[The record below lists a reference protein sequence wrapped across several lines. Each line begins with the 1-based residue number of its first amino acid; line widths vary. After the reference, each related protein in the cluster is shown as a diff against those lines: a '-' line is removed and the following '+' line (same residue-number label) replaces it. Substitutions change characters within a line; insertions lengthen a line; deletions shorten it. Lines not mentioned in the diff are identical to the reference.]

1 MAIPAARSAAPT
13 WPRLPR
19 RTARLRLTFLYG
31 GLFLACGAILLAVS
45 YVLAEQ
51 AIAPPGGHVNEGGFS
66 RIQIGIP
73 AGLITVHRG
82 SHTLTPGQVHLLMRT
97 LGKAIT
103 RSDLRQVLID
113 APIALAIVTVV
124 ALALGWLAAG
134 RVLRPL
140 ATITAAARRISAS
153 NLHQR
158 LALRGPDDELK
169 ALGDTLDTLFARL
182 EAAFD
187 AQRHFAANASH
198 ELRTP
203 LTRERAML
211 QVALDDPGTTA
222 ETWRG
227 VAWEVLASNT
237 EQESLIEALLTLASG
252 EGGLGQRELVD
263 LAAITGEIL
272 RARRSGFGRQGLRVQ
287 AGLRPAA
294 LDGDPLLAERLVA
307 NLVDNAVRHNIAGG
321 QVEISTATRDGRA
334 VLTVANTGPAIPA
347 EAVGRLFQPFLRLDG
362 RRMHHDNGH
371 GLGLSIV
378 RAIAA
383 AHGASIT
390 ARARPGGGLAIDVTF
405 SPAAS
410 ADGNPSQPSGALCGL
425 VSARLRDYAVASVRD
440 ARWRHGCAG
449 QVAVAWMLLRRR

>member
-1 MAIPAARSAAPT
+1 MAIPAARSAARG
-13 WPRLPR
+13 WPHLPR

-45 YVLAEQ
+45 YVLVKQ
-51 AIAPPGGHVNEGGFS
+51 AIAPPGGNISEGGS
-66 RIQIGIP
+66 SKIQIEIP

-97 LGKAIT
+97 LGKAIST
-103 RSDLRQVLID
+103 SDLRQVLTD
-113 APIALAIVTVV
+113 APVALAIVTVI

-140 ATITAAARRISAS
+140 AVITAAARRISAS
-153 NLHQR
+153 NLNQR

-169 ALGDTLDTLFARL
+169 ALGDTLDELFARL

-211 QVALDDPGTTA
+211 QVALDDPATTA

-227 VAWEVLASNT
+227 VAREVLASNT
-237 EQESLIEALLTLASG
+237 EQESLIEALLALASSQ
-252 EGGLGQRELVD
+252 GGLGERELVD
-263 LAAITGEIL
+263 LAAVTGEIL
-272 RARRSGFGRQGLRVQ
+272 LSASPEAARRSLTVD
-287 AGLRPAA
+287 AVTRPAP
-294 LDGDPLLAERLVA
+294 LLGDKLLAERLVA

-321 QVEISTATRDGRA
+321 HVEISTATRDGRA
-334 VLTVANTGPAIPA
+334 VLTVANTGPAIPP
-347 EAVGRLFQPFLRLDG
+347 EAVGRLFQPFLRLGG
-362 RRMHHDNGH
+362 RRIHHDNGH
-371 GLGLSIV
+371 GLGLAIV

-390 ARARPGGGLAIDVTF
+390 AHARPGGGLAIDVTF
-405 SPAAS
+405 PPAAS
-410 ADGNPSQPSGALCGL
+410 ADGNPSEPSAPDD
-425 VSARLRDYAVASVRD
+425 RLRVR
-440 ARWRHGCAG
+440 
-449 QVAVAWMLLRRR
+449 

>member
-1 MAIPAARSAAPT
+1 MMAIPAARSAART

-19 RTARLRLTFLYG
+19 RTARLRLTLLYG

-45 YVLAEQ
+45 YLLVKQ
-51 AIAPPGGHVNEGGFS
+51 AIAPWGANAHLATVAGPSQGKV
-66 RIQIGIP
+66 P
-73 AGLITVHRG
+73 AGPITGRRG
-82 SHTLTPGQVHLLMRT
+82 SHDPSDQVSPLVGL
-97 LGKAIT
+97 LGKQIAAT
-103 RSDLRQVLID
+103 TLRQVLID
-113 APIALAIVTVV
+113 APIALAIVTVI

-153 NLHQR
+153 NLNQR

-169 ALGDTLDTLFARL
+169 ALGDTLDELFTRL

-211 QVALDDPGTTA
+211 QVALDDPATTA

-227 VAWEVLASNT
+227 VAAEVLASNT
-237 EQESLIEALLTLASG
+237 EQESLIEALLALASG
-252 EGGLGQRELVD
+252 EGGLGQREPVD

-272 RARRSGFGRQGLRVQ
+272 RARRPEAARRGLRVE

-294 LDGDPLLAERLVA
+294 LDGDPLLTERLVA
-307 NLVDNAVRHNIAGG
+307 NLIDNAVRHNIAGG
-321 QVEISTATRDGRA
+321 HVEISTATRDGRA
-334 VLTVANTGPAIPA
+334 VLTVANTGPAIPP
-347 EAVGRLFQPFLRLDG
+347 EAVGRLFQPFWRLGG
-362 RRMHHDNGH
+362 RRIHHDNGH

-390 ARARPGGGLAIDVTF
+390 AHARPGGGLAIDVTF
-405 SPAAS
+405 LPTAS
-410 ADGNPSQPSGALCGL
+410 TGGNPSEPA
-425 VSARLRDYAVASVRD
+425 APDDRLRVR
-440 ARWRHGCAG
+440 
-449 QVAVAWMLLRRR
+449 